1 MNIGFSQ
8 TAEHCMNRTDR
19 NALCSRLPGA
29 ILGHTSLDY
38 FCQPTEK
45 GCLLKPTFQNMLYG
59 NSFVPEIDI
68 VISGQDD
75 KTVLQMTGRPVKFVR
90 VFMKIWFGF
99 LAFMEA
105 CGLLITVSS
114 GVSSFPFL
122 FIPVIMCV
130 FGYLLCKIAT
140 KLTFRTVVNA
150 IRQEFF

>member
-1 MNIGFSQ
+1 M
-8 TAEHCMNRTDR
+8 
-19 NALCSRLPGA
+19 P
-29 ILGHTSLDY
+29 
-38 FCQPTEK
+38 
-45 GCLLKPTFQNMLYG
+45 YG

-90 VFMKIWFGF
+90 VFMKIWFRF

-114 GVSSFPFL
+114 GVSGFPFL